1 MYMHNI
7 PKPDDFKT
15 YLNAHKRA
23 YSWARKG
30 ELYRSKGKFDQAKA
44 AVENL
49 QKWLRRIAILEC
61 DGEPPTLYADGRT
74 QSTPAFSRG
83 LPRVR
88 SPSGCGT

>member
-15 YLNAHKRA
+15 YLKAHKRA

-30 ELYRSKGKFDQAKA
+30 ELYRAKGKFDQAKA
-44 AVENL
+44 AVENV

-61 DGEPPTLYADGRT
+61 DGEPPTLYAAGRT
-74 QSTPAFSRG
+74 RSTPEFSGG
-83 LPRVR
+83 LSRVR

>member
-7 PKPDDFKT
+7 PKPADFKT
-15 YLNAHKRA
+15 YLKAHKRA

-30 ELYRSKGKFDQAKA
+30 ELYRAKGKFAQAKA
-44 AVENL
+44 AGENV

-74 QSTPAFSRG
+74 QSTPVFGAG
-83 LPRVR
+83 LPCVR
-88 SPSGCGT
+88 SASGRGT